1 MIEKG
6 DFLQLIKRVKEYREK
21 NKDNYLG
28 IRIFL
33 MAFFPVF
40 MMIITELNQMR
51 SVPKLLKFIVN
62 RPTIILFDI
71 IIIGAIYVIFLFF
84 TKRTYLSTLFTGVMF
99 FIFSCVEYFK
109 YEAGGS
115 HFTIVDMLLITD
127 AHTITKFTRVY
138 FAPIL
143 CVTGAI
149 LLAYIVAIFFFNIQL
164 KMKYRFSALAGLITV
179 MTLMFSIVSPAI
191 STTVYGIFDV
201 DTQDNINMFKS
212 DEKFN
217 NNNLIAYLTESVSAL
232 TQNKVR
238 EPMGYSEE
246 KVIQILGKNYDEIT
260 DSDFIRP
267 NVIFIMSEAF
277 TDLRRFDGINV
288 PESVYKGLDEV
299 AQKGYRGTGIV
310 PTIGGYTV
318 KTEFELMF
326 GLPIK
331 SLNNYELPQ
340 NLLKDGDQATF
351 ADYYN
356 SLGYSTTYIHPFNKS
371 FYNRDKIYREYG
383 FDELHFLEDLIPDIE
398 KQDEKRFRQFI
409 DDKVIF
415 DEIEEQLKKHDEP
428 CYIHAT
434 TMQNHKP
441 YQTEEFQGDEI
452 DLYLEGIQHSNE
464 LFAKFIKGLE
474 DFDEPTIVLFI
485 GDHFPMF
492 YYESG
497 FYEDA
502 QISSDNCFS
511 LYEQEY
517 VIWDNFNVDYSKTPD
532 YAVSSFYLPHIVAD
546 LVDAPKNN
554 FMNIIKGKMEEK
566 PVYTITGFND
576 ADIDEEL
583 DTIAYDRTK
592 GDKYSYYNRE
602 KEIEKYVSTK

>member
-1 MIEKG
+1 M
-6 DFLQLIKRVKEYREK
+6 QLIRQIKAYRKK
-21 NKDNYLG
+21 NIDKYLG
-28 IRIFL
+28 LRIFL
-33 MAFFPVF
+33 AAFFPIF
-40 MMIITELNQMR
+40 MTLITELNQMR
-51 SVPKLLKFIVN
+51 SIPKLLKFIID

-71 IIIGAIYVIFLFF
+71 IIISAIYATFLFF

-99 FIFSCVEYFK
+99 FVFSCVEYFK
-109 YEAGGS
+109 YEAGGT

-138 FAPIL
+138 LAPIL
-143 CVTGAI
+143 CVTGVI
-149 LLAYIVAIFFFNIQL
+149 MLAYIVATFFFSIEL
-164 KMKYRFSALAGLITV
+164 KMKYHFSALAGL
-179 MTLMFSIVSPAI
+179 MTIVILMFSIISPAV

-201 DTQDNINMFKS
+201 DTQDNLNMFKS

-217 NNNLIAYLTESVSAL
+217 NNNLIAYLTQSVSAL

-246 KVIQILGKNYDEIT
+246 KVIQILGNNYDDAI
-260 DSDFIRP
+260 DGDFIRP
-267 NVIFIMSEAF
+267 NVVFIMSEAY
-277 TDLRRFDGINV
+277 TDLRRFDGVDI
-288 PESVYKGLDEV
+288 PDSVYSGLDEV
-299 AQKGYRGTGIV
+299 AKKGHRGMGIV

-326 GLPIK
+326 GVPIK

-340 NLLKDGDQATF
+340 NLLKEGEQATF
-351 ADYYN
+351 ADYYD

-371 FYNRDKIYREYG
+371 FYNRDKIYSEYG
-383 FDELHFLEDLIPDIE
+383 FDELLFLEDLIPDIE
-398 KQDEKRFRQFI
+398 QQDEHRFRQFT
-409 DDKVIF
+409 DDKIIF
-415 DEIEEQLKKHDEP
+415 DEIEKQLKEHDSP

-441 YQTEEFQGDEI
+441 YQTEEFPGDEI
-452 DLYLEGIQHSNE
+452 ELYLEGIEHSNE
-464 LFAKFIKGLE
+464 LFADFVNRLE

-517 VIWDNFNVDYSKTPD
+517 VIWDNFGVDYSKTPD
-532 YAVSSFYLPHIVAD
+532 NAVSSFYLPHIVAD
-546 LVDAPKNN
+546 LIDAPKNT
-554 FMNIIKGKMEEK
+554 FMNIIMGKMEEV

-576 ADIDEEL
+576 SEIDAVL

-602 KEIEKYVSTK
+602 KEIEEYVSTK